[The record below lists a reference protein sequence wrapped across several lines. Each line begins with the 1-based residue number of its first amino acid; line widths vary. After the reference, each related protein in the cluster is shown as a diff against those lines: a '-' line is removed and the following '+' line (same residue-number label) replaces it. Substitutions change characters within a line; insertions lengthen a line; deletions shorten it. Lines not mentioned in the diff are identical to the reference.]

1 MAYFV
6 AFTILVLIISN
17 VPFLLKLPIY
27 QWGMWQWIMLVLNI
41 LLIFFFVLMVW
52 FAIQGSKEKK
62 AEKKALEDRQAAAK
76 RRQAQMDYSDLDIV
90 PDGSRRDTNDYEYY
104 TQVEDGEVEYRD
116 GKIVLHAEDGDED
129 DAASSGEPDAQ

>member
-62 AEKKALEDRQAAAK
+62 AEKRL
-76 RRQAQMDYSDLDIV
+76 
-90 PDGSRRDTNDYEYY
+90 
-104 TQVEDGEVEYRD
+104 
-116 GKIVLHAEDGDED
+116 
-129 DAASSGEPDAQ
+129 